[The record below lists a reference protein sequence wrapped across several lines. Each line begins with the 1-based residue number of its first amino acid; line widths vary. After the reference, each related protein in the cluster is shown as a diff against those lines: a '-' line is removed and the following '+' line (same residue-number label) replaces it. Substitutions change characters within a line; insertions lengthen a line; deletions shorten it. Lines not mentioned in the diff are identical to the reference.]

1 MKLGANIYHSG
12 NQPTPEMPPLLT
24 LSNELLLLVAEEI
37 GDARHLYHF
46 LRVNRRLAELLSQ
59 TLHRAAAR
67 SEYSV
72 IALTC
77 ATVTRNE
84 TMLRVLLENGAR
96 MTVKADP
103 MTVIHEGPAKCEEGA
118 LRQVLERGANI
129 IIQKR
134 GTKYC
139 KTKERSALQWVAKI
153 GHAGMARVLL
163 ENGADISAKDK
174 AGWTALHQAADSG
187 HERVVRIL
195 LGKGAQT
202 SVRSSDIYSVSPLDL
217 AIQSGSRET
226 ARLIL
231 QKSDVTVPYVGTDMM
246 PLHAA
251 ANLLGDDVTLVKLL
265 LSKGADIESE
275 DSCGISALGYAARQ
289 GNEKVLRLLLDEG
302 ATVNDAAYS
311 VLYQPDRWYVQHP
324 WLLAVA
330 KMVLENTPVDFR
342 GSPRKTPLR
351 LAVEYHD
358 EDLVRSILERGA
370 DVNARHTDRS
380 TPLHM
385 AAWRGRDDL
394 VKLLLEY
401 GADIHA
407 KDRICETAL
416 HAAMRENKFEFH
428 GEMSPYYRGSAE
440 VTRLLIDAGIN
451 IDARSSG
458 SKMTALHRAADSPF
472 ADAEAVALLLERG
485 ANTALRTEAR
495 CTALD
500 LALRCGNELV
510 IALLREYEPCSYRPD
525 SSRTPSTATRPKRS
539 RNMCQT

>member
-1 MKLGANIYHSG
+1 
-12 NQPTPEMPPLLT
+12 MPPLLT
-24 LSNELLLLVAEEI
+24 LSNELLLLIAKEI
-37 GDARHLYHF
+37 DDASHLCKF
-46 LRVNRRLAELLSQ
+46 LRVNRRIAELLSQ
-59 TLHRAAAR
+59 TLYRAAAR

-96 MTVKADP
+96 MTVKADA
-103 MTVIHEGPAKCEEGA
+103 MTIIHKGPATCEDEA
-118 LRQVLERGANI
+118 LRQVLEKGANI

-139 KTKERSALQWVAKI
+139 KPKERPALQWVAKI

-163 ENGADISAKDK
+163 ANGADISARDK

-187 HERVVRIL
+187 HERVVGIL
-195 LGKGAQT
+195 LGRGAQT
-202 SVRSSDIYSVSPLDL
+202 SVRTNDIYAVSPLDL
-217 AIQSGSRET
+217 AIQSGSKET
-226 ARLIL
+226 VRLIL
-231 QKSDVTVPYVGTDMM
+231 QKSDVTVPYIGTDMM

-251 ANLLGDDVTLVKLL
+251 ANFLDDDVTTVKLL
-265 LSKGADIESE
+265 LSKGANIALE
-275 DSCGISALGYAARQ
+275 DSRGNSALGFAARQ

-302 ATVNDAAYS
+302 APVNDAAYS
-311 VLYQPDRWYVQHP
+311 VLYQPDFWYIQHP
-324 WLLAVA
+324 WLLTVA
-330 KMVLENTPVDFR
+330 KMILENTPVDFR
-342 GSPRKTPLR
+342 GTPRKTPLR

-358 EDLVRSILERGA
+358 EDLVRSILKRGA

-401 GADIHA
+401 GADVNA
-407 KDRICETAL
+407 KDRACETAL

-428 GEMSPYYRGSAE
+428 GEMSPYYQGSAE
-440 VTRLLIDAGIN
+440 VTRLLIDAGVN
-451 IDARSSG
+451 IDARSNG
-458 SKMTALHRAADSPF
+458 SKMTALHRAADSHF
-472 ADAEAVALLLERG
+472 ADTEAVSLLLERG
-485 ANTALRTEAR
+485 ANTRLRTEAR

-500 LALRCGNELV
+500 LALRCGNESV
-510 IALLREYEPCSYRPD
+510 IALLRENEYQPYS
-525 SSRTPSTATRPKRS
+525 PKVVGVYWTSDNSGFSANRS
-539 RNMCQT
+539 RR